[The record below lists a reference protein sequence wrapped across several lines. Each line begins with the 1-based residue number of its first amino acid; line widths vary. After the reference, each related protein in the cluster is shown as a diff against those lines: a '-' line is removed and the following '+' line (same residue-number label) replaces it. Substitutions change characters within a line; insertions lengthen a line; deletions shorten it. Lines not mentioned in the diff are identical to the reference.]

1 MKKLMIPKNK
11 QDKKIVVGMSGGIDS
26 SMALILLKK
35 QGWHPIGV
43 SLKLPIWQNKLNP
56 LKENPSCTK
65 ESLNIAEKVCKRLNV
80 PYYTINAKKE
90 FQKEVVNYFISE
102 WKNLR
107 TPNPCV
113 ICNPNFKF
121 KQLLQWAKK
130 HHIQYIATGH
140 YARLRLNNKTKQFEL
155 LKAIDKKK
163 DQSYDLCLLPQKYLS
178 HIIFPLGNYTKEKIY
193 KIANEEGFKTLA
205 KKKESQDFCYIAGQS
220 LCPFLKEKIGEK
232 KGLIFNLKEEILSKH
247 QGLHFF
253 TLGQRKGIKLSN
265 GPYFVAGWDKK
276 KNSLFATKNKKT
288 LYKKELLVFPY
299 HLISEKRLSKPINV
313 QVKTRYQQKLSQAH
327 LIPEKRKLKI
337 VLKKKIFAPCPG
349 QFAVFYQKDKCLGG
363 GKII

>member
-1 MKKLMIPKNK
+1 MELGKG
-11 QDKKIVVGMSGGIDS
+11 KKIVVGMSGGIDS

-35 QGWHPIGV
+35 QGWQPIGI
-43 SLKLPIWQNKLNP
+43 SLKLPVWQNKLNP

-65 ESLNIAEKVCKRLNV
+65 ESLKIAKNICKKLDV
-80 PYYTINAKKE
+80 PYYIIDVRKN
-90 FQKEVVNYFISE
+90 FQKEVVDYFISE

-130 HHIQYIATGH
+130 HKIEYVATGH
-140 YARLRLNNKTKQFEL
+140 YARLKFNNKTKKYEL
-155 LKAIDKKK
+155 LKAKDKNK
-163 DQSYDLCLLPQKYLS
+163 DQSYDLCLLPQKYLP
-178 HIIFPLGNYTKEKIY
+178 HIIFPLGDYTKEKIY
-193 KIANEEGFKTLA
+193 GIAHKEGFKLLT
-205 KKKESQDFCYIAGQS
+205 KRKESQDFCFISGQS

-232 KGLIFNLKEEILSKH
+232 QGLILDLKGNVISRH

-253 TLGQRKGIKLSN
+253 TIGQRKGIKLSG
-265 GPYFVAGWDKK
+265 GPYFVAGWDKN
-276 KNSLFATKNKKT
+276 KNTLFVTKNKKT
-288 LYKKELLVFPY
+288 LNKKELFVFPY
-299 HLISEKRLSKPINV
+299 HLISGKKITKPINA
-313 QVKTRYQQKLSQAH
+313 QIRTRYRQKLSQAR

-337 VLKKKIFAPCPG
+337 ILEKSVFAPTPG

-363 GKII
+363 GRII

>member
-1 MKKLMIPKNK
+1 MILKSK

-65 ESLNIAEKVCKRLNV
+65 ESFKIAKDVCKKLNV
-80 PYYTINAKKE
+80 PYYIIDAKKD
-90 FQKEVVNYFISE
+90 FQKEVVSYFISE

-113 ICNPNFKF
+113 VCNPNFKF

-130 HHIQYIATGH
+130 HNIQHIATGH

-155 LKAIDKKK
+155 LKAKDKKK

-178 HIIFPLGNYTKEKIY
+178 HIIFPLGGYTKKEIY
-193 KIANEEGFKTLA
+193 KIAQKEDIKLLVNKR
-205 KKKESQDFCYIAGQS
+205 ESQDFCFIAGQS
-220 LCPFLKEKIGEK
+220 LCSFLKEKIGEK
-232 KGLIFNLKEEILSKH
+232 QGLILDQKGNVLSKH
-247 QGLHFF
+247 QGLHLF
-253 TLGQRKGIKLSN
+253 TLGQRKGIKLSG
-265 GPYFVAGWDKK
+265 GPYFVADWDKK
-276 KNSLFATKNKKT
+276 KNSLFVTKNKKT
-288 LYKKELLVFPY
+288 LYKKELFVFPY
-299 HLISEKRLSKPINV
+299 HLISGKRIIKPTNAQV
-313 QVKTRYQQKLSQAH
+313 QTRYQQKLSQAR

-337 VLKKKIFAPCPG
+337 ILKKNIFAPCPG
-349 QFAVFYQKDKCLGG
+349 QFAVFYQNDKCLGG
-363 GKII
+363 GRII